1 MDVRKIVLLVGALLV
16 AAVTAVMAK
25 NMFSGA
31 GAPTASA
38 TPVVPVGPE
47 ILVATR
53 ALPVGTI
60 IDAEALRYQP
70 WPEGLVQNAYYAKG
84 QEGSVNPADLLGTVV
99 RNEITAGQP
108 VTQGSLIK
116 PGERGFLARSEEH
129 TSELQSLMPIS
140 YAVFCLKNKKHT
152 TTSHDT
158 ENTLLK
164 KQTQLAK
171 KINIYQ

>member
-1 MDVRKIVLLVGALLV
+1 
-16 AAVTAVMAK
+16 MAK

-70 WPEGLVQNAYYAKG
+70 WTEGLVQNAYYAKG
-84 QEGSVNPADLLGTVV
+84 QEGSVNPADPLVTVV
-99 RNEITAGQP
+99 RNDTTAGQP
-108 VTQGSLIK
+108 VPQRPLIK
-116 PGERGFLARSEEH
+116 PGERGYLPAARGPRHRAVTAHVSTTRALADFFL
-129 TSELQSLMPIS
+129 PGDG
-140 YAVFCLKNKKHT
+140 C
-152 TTSHDT
+152 D
-158 ENTLLK
+158 
-164 KQTQLAK
+164 
-171 KINIYQ
+171 